1 MNYGRLAFAQQ
12 VLRAM
17 AAEKTAGLIGGAV
30 NLAGKAGGWALKN
43 PGKAIGVGLGGL
55 GLAAAGAASYQK
67 AKAWNNGFNPAVHQ
81 QLATPLG
88 QQG

>member
-1 MNYGRLAFAQQ
+1 MNYSRLAFAQQ

-17 AAEKTAGLIGGAV
+17 ASEKTAGLVGGAL
-30 NLAGKAGGWALKN
+30 NMAGKAGGWALKN

-55 GLAAAGAASYQK
+55 GLAAVGSSAYQK
-67 AKAWNNGFNPAVHQ
+67 AKAYNTGFNPAVHQ

-88 QQG
+88 Q